1 MLFGHNLSRNLCTC
15 KRTANLYGHPEF
27 MLTNVPTQKTTAG
40 GFIFA
45 SPLQGGKMIKDGK
58 MIKST
63 LTAFARLY
71 GSRCSD

>member
-15 KRTANLYGHPEF
+15 KRTAN
-27 MLTNVPTQKTTAG
+27 LTNVPTQKTTAG